1 MTDAEIVLFMVKSVP
16 IILAV
21 WIFVHLLNDE
31 YYRALESHGLVP
43 PRSTNARPR
52 PKVEQDEDK
61 GEDKGKGKDKES
73 SK

>member
-16 IILAV
+16 IVLAV
-21 WIFVHLLNDE
+21 WVFVHLLNDE

-43 PRSTNARPR
+43 PRSKNARPT
-52 PKVEQDEDK
+52 PKAEADESK
-61 GEDKGKGKDKES
+61 AEES

>member
-43 PRSTNARPR
+43 PRSRLDG
-52 PKVEQDEDK
+52 PKSKDEADEGKVDK
-61 GEDKGKGKDKES
+61 S